1 MTSIPSVVQMCF
13 EEGYSIVVKM
23 LEIYEIFV
31 NGIEGT
37 TQLWILANLD
47 YPYQSILSLDYPYKL
62 ASIVIHIWG
71 M

>member
-47 YPYQSILSLDYPYKL
+47 YPFQGL
-62 ASIVIHIWG
+62 
-71 M
+71 